1 MKTSFFQVN
10 DKCTGCLACVQN
22 CPARALDY
30 RDEGDNRTLLH
41 NMARCARCAT
51 CLRVCPEQAVEFEH
65 ILENRWDE
73 VVSLKMVRCEVCGN
87 PLHSFR
93 LDANLASEFA
103 EITTRLCPRHRAAH
117 QGRAGRPGGQTREE
131 ERKPTR

>member
-1 MKTSFFQVN
+1 MKTSFFRVN

-30 RDEGDNRTLLH
+30 RDRDDSRTLLH

-73 VVSLKMVRCEVCGN
+73 VASLKLVRCEVCGR
-87 PLHSFR
+87 PIHGVR
-93 LDANLASEFA
+93 LEDKFTPEQADMSR
-103 EITTRLCPRHRAAH
+103 RLCPRHRAVR
-117 QGRAGRPGGQTREE
+117 QIKAGLPGQPAGSQSGSTAR
-131 ERKPTR
+131 